1 MGNATT
7 VAMLRHLPNAD
18 RLTTGVSP
26 AQIQL
31 SAEAVSTIGRDPSC
45 QIVIDSQV
53 YGMVSRRHAEIRYV
67 CATGGAQEHWWI
79 CDRNSANGTNINQQP
94 LQGCQILQ
102 HGDRLT
108 LGKDGPIFLFELFLA
123 PVPLAVQSSMVPA
136 GRVASVIN
144 PQSLV
149 KTPDRSGEAN
159 ITLTQLFPIF
169 SSGLDLRRK
178 AYLWPGAIVV
188 TFVVAMF
195 MAIDAPLIFNLLL
208 ASFLAIGCY
217 YLIYLLC
224 GKHKPAWV
232 LVGTAIS
239 TVLLLQSP
247 VLRLFMWFFRDI
259 LPGAIT
265 TDDQV
270 LSFPVQL
277 IGMFF
282 GAGLME
288 ELLKALPLFLIL
300 GLGAGLKPR
309 QRNHWGIVE
318 PLDGILLGAA
328 SAIGFT
334 MIETL
339 GQYVP
344 AMVQDA
350 QLQAGLELS
359 QLRGLQLLIPRLL
372 GTISGHMAYS
382 GYFGYFIGLSVL
394 RPTYRWQILIVGY
407 VTASGLHALWNTMG
421 GVSPVLLAIVGM
433 LSYAFL
439 AASIV
444 KARSLSPN
452 RTQNFA
458 TRLKD

>member
-7 VAMLRHLPNAD
+7 VAILRHLPAAD
-18 RLTTGVSP
+18 RPHTGVSP
-26 AQIQL
+26 AQAQL
-31 SAEAVSTIGRDPSC
+31 AFEVAGTIGRDPSC

-53 YGMVSRRHAEIRYV
+53 YGMVSRRHAEIRYAP
-67 CATGGAQEHWWI
+67 ATGGGPEHWWI
-79 CDRNSANGTNINQQP
+79 CDLNSANGTAINQQP

-108 LGKDGPIFLFELFLA
+108 LGQDGPIFLFELFLA
-123 PVPLAVQSSMVPA
+123 PAQSPVMPA
-136 GRVASVIN
+136 GRVESVIE
-144 PQSLV
+144 P
-149 KTPDRSGEAN
+149 RSVALPRSDEAN

-178 AYLWPGAIVV
+178 AYLWPGAIAV

-232 LVGTAIS
+232 LVGTAIV
-239 TVLLLQSP
+239 TVLLLRSP
-247 VLRLFMWFFRDI
+247 VLRLFIWFFRDI
-259 LPGAIT
+259 LPGTIT

-270 LSFPVQL
+270 LRFPVQL

-300 GLGAGLKPR
+300 GLGMGLKPR
-309 QRNHWGIVE
+309 QRDHWGIVE

-344 AMVQDA
+344 AMVQDT

>member
-1 MGNATT
+1 MGTASTIAN
-7 VAMLRHLPNAD
+7 LRHLPPPD
-18 RLTTGVSP
+18 RPATGVNP
-26 AQIQL
+26 PQAQLALTEI
-31 SAEAVSTIGRDPSC
+31 VTIGRDPSC
-45 QIVIDSQV
+45 TIVIDSQH
-53 YGMVSRRHAEIRYV
+53 YGMVSRRHAELRHAPASRGSGEY
-67 CATGGAQEHWWI
+67 WWI
-79 CDRNSANGTNINQQP
+79 CDLNSANGTYVNQHP

-102 HGDRLT
+102 SGDRLSF
-108 LGKDGPIFLFELFLA
+108 GQDGPVLLFEQEWPAIAPDPVYTPPLA
-123 PVPLAVQSSMVPA
+123 VSPVPLSPVAGPA
-136 GRVASVIN
+136 APPS
-144 PQSLV
+144 
-149 KTPDRSGEAN
+149 AN
-159 ITLTQLFPIF
+159 DAEITLTQLFPIF
-169 SSGLDLRRK
+169 STGLDLRRK
-178 AYLWPGAIVV
+178 AYLWPGAIGVV
-188 TFVVAMF
+188 FVVALF
-195 MAIDAPLIFNLLL
+195 MAIESPLIFNLLL

-224 GKHKPAWV
+224 GKHKPTWV
-232 LVGTAIS
+232 LLGTAIA

-247 VLRLFMWFFRDI
+247 VLAVFIWFFRDI
-259 LPGAIT
+259 LPGNIS
-265 TDDQV
+265 TDDRV

-277 IGMFF
+277 IKMFF

-288 ELLKALPLFLIL
+288 ELLKVLPLFLIL
-300 GLGAGLKPR
+300 LWGRSLSPKR
-309 QRNHWGIVE
+309 RDHWGIVE

-372 GTISGHMAYS
+372 GAISGHMAYS

-394 RPTYRWQILIVGY
+394 RPKYRWQILVVGY
-407 VTASGLHALWNTMG
+407 ITAAGLHALWNTMG

-433 LSYAFL
+433 VSYAFL
-439 AASIV
+439 ATSIV

-458 TRLKD
+458 TRLKA

>member
-1 MGNATT
+1 MGQANPI
-7 VAMLRHLPNAD
+7 AMLRHLPASAAAAA
-18 RLTTGVSP
+18 GVTP
-26 AQIQL
+26 AQAQL
-31 SAEAVSTIGRDPSC
+31 PLESVVTIGRDPSC
-45 QIVIDSQV
+45 AIVIDSNI
-53 YGMVSRRHAEIRYV
+53 YGMVSRRHAEIRH
-67 CATGGAQEHWWI
+67 AAASGGDAAHWWL
-79 CDRNSANGTNINQQP
+79 CDLNSANGTELNQQP

-102 HGDRLT
+102 PGDRLT
-108 LGKDGPIFLFELFLA
+108 LGQNGPVFELVVEPAVAAPIAAA
-123 PVPLAVQSSMVPA
+123 PVYDPA
-136 GRVASVIN
+136 MGGTVREPTSA
-144 PQSLV
+144 
-149 KTPDRSGEAN
+149 

-178 AYLWPGAIVV
+178 AYLWPGAIGV

-195 MAIDAPLIFNLLL
+195 MAIDAPVIFNLLL

-217 YLIYLLC
+217 YLIYQLC
-224 GKHKPAWV
+224 GKHKPAG
-232 LVGTAIS
+232 LLLGTAIA
-239 TVLLLQSP
+239 TVLLLRSP
-247 VLRLFMWFFRDI
+247 VLLLFMWFFRDI
-259 LPGAIT
+259 LPGAVSS
-265 TDDQV
+265 DVPV

-277 IGMFF
+277 IQMFF

-300 GLGAGLKPR
+300 GITSGLSAR
-309 QRNHWGIVE
+309 LRDRWGIVE

-394 RPTYRWQILIVGY
+394 RPQYRWQILIVGY

-439 AASIV
+439 AAAIV

>member
-1 MGNATT
+1 MGQANPI
-7 VAMLRHLPNAD
+7 AMLRHLPASAHAA
-18 RLTTGVSP
+18 TGVNP
-26 AQIQL
+26 AQAQL
-31 SAEAVSTIGRDPSC
+31 PLESVVTIGRDPSC
-45 QIVIDSQV
+45 AIVIDSNI
-53 YGMVSRRHAEIRYV
+53 YGMVSRRHAEIRY
-67 CATGGAQEHWWI
+67 AAASGGDAAHWWL
-79 CDRNSANGTNINQQP
+79 CDLNSANGTELNQQP
-94 LQGCQILQ
+94 LQGCQIL
-102 HGDRLT
+102 HPGDRLT
-108 LGKDGPIFLFELFLA
+108 LGQHGPVLVFELVVEPAVAAPIAAA
-123 PVPLAVQSSMVPA
+123 PVYDPPL
-136 GRVASVIN
+136 G
-144 PQSLV
+144 
-149 KTPDRSGEAN
+149 SGQREPTSA

-178 AYLWPGAIVV
+178 AYLWPGAIGV

-195 MAIDAPLIFNLLL
+195 MAIDAPVIFNLLL

-217 YLIYLLC
+217 YLIYQLC
-224 GKHKPAWV
+224 GKHKPAG
-232 LVGTAIS
+232 LLLGTAIA
-239 TVLLLQSP
+239 TVLLLRSP
-247 VLRLFMWFFRDI
+247 VLLLFMWFFRDI
-259 LPGAIT
+259 LPGAVSS
-265 TDDQV
+265 DVPV

-277 IGMFF
+277 IQMFF

-300 GLGAGLKPR
+300 GITSGLPAR
-309 QRNHWGIVE
+309 LRDRWGIVE

-394 RPTYRWQILIVGY
+394 RPQYRWQILIVGY

-439 AASIV
+439 AAAIV

>member
-7 VAMLRHLPNAD
+7 VAILRHLPDAD
-18 RLTTGVSP
+18 RPTTGVSP
-26 AQIQL
+26 AQAQL
-31 SAEAVSTIGRDPSC
+31 SFDAVSAIGRDPSC
-45 QIVIDSQV
+45 QIVIDSQS
-53 YGMVSRRHAEIRYV
+53 YGMVSRRHAEIRY
-67 CATGGAQEHWWI
+67 APASGRDQEHWWI
-79 CDRNSANGTNINQQP
+79 CDLNSANGTDINQQP

-108 LGKDGPIFLFELFLA
+108 LGQDGPIFMFELFLA
-123 PVPLAVQSSMVPA
+123 LVPSPVLPA
-136 GRVASVIN
+136 SWVESVIT
-144 PQSLV
+144 PQSPV
-149 KTPDRSGEAN
+149 MPPAHSGESS

-178 AYLWPGAIVV
+178 AYLWPGAIAV

-232 LVGTAIS
+232 LVGTAIA
-239 TVLLLQSP
+239 TVILLQSP
-247 VLRLFMWFFRDI
+247 VLPLFMWFFRDI

-265 TDDQV
+265 TDDKV

-309 QRNHWGIVE
+309 QRDHWGIVE

-394 RPTYRWQILIVGY
+394 RPTDRWPILIVGY
-407 VTASGLHALWNTMG
+407 ITASGLHALWNTMG

>member
-1 MGNATT
+1 L
-7 VAMLRHLPNAD
+7 LR
-18 RLTTGVSP
+18 
-26 AQIQL
+26 
-31 SAEAVSTIGRDPSC
+31 
-45 QIVIDSQV
+45 
-53 YGMVSRRHAEIRYV
+53 
-67 CATGGAQEHWWI
+67 
-79 CDRNSANGTNINQQP
+79 
-94 LQGCQILQ
+94 
-102 HGDRLT
+102 
-108 LGKDGPIFLFELFLA
+108 
-123 PVPLAVQSSMVPA
+123 
-136 GRVASVIN
+136 
-144 PQSLV
+144 
-149 KTPDRSGEAN
+149 
-159 ITLTQLFPIF
+159 
-169 SSGLDLRRK
+169 
-178 AYLWPGAIVV
+178 
-188 TFVVAMF
+188 
-195 MAIDAPLIFNLLL
+195 
-208 ASFLAIGCY
+208 
-217 YLIYLLC
+217 
-224 GKHKPAWV
+224 
-232 LVGTAIS
+232 
-239 TVLLLQSP
+239 SP
-247 VLRLFMWFFRDI
+247 VLRLFIWFFRDI
-259 LPGAIT
+259 LPGAIA
-265 TDDQV
+265 TDAPG

-300 GLGAGLKPR
+300 GLGRGLRPR
-309 QRNHWGIVE
+309 QRDHWGIVE

-334 MIETL
+334 MLETL

>member
-7 VAMLRHLPNAD
+7 VAILRYLPAAD
-18 RLTTGVSP
+18 RPSTGVSP
-26 AQIQL
+26 VQAQL
-31 SAEAVSTIGRDPSC
+31 SFTTVSTIGRDPSC
-45 QIVIDSQV
+45 QIVIDSQT
-53 YGMVSRRHAEIRYV
+53 YGMVSRRHAEIRYAP
-67 CATGGAQEHWWI
+67 ATSGDPEHWWI
-79 CDRNSANGTNINQQP
+79 CDLNSANGTTINQQP
-94 LQGCQILQ
+94 LQGCQIIQ

-108 LGKDGPIFLFELFLA
+108 LGQDGPIFLFERFLA
-123 PVPLAVQSSMVPA
+123 TGPSPAALPVMSASPVE
-136 GRVASVIN
+136 SVIH
-144 PQSLV
+144 PRSAMP
-149 KTPDRSGEAN
+149 TPARSREAA

-169 SSGLDLRRK
+169 STGLDLRRK
-178 AYLWPGAIVV
+178 AYLWPGAITV

-232 LVGTAIS
+232 LVGTAIA
-239 TVLLLQSP
+239 TGLLLQSP
-247 VLRLFMWFFRDI
+247 VLRLFMWIFRDI

-265 TDDQV
+265 TDERV
-270 LSFPVQL
+270 LSLPVQL

-288 ELLKALPLFLIL
+288 ELFKALPLFLIL
-300 GLGAGLKPR
+300 GLGTRLKPWR
-309 QRNHWGIVE
+309 RDHWGIVE

-439 AASIV
+439 AAAIV

>member
-1 MGNATT
+1 MGHATT
-7 VAMLRHLPNAD
+7 VAILRHLPAAD
-18 RLTTGVSP
+18 RPTTGVSP
-26 AQIQL
+26 AQVQL
-31 SAEAVSTIGRDPSC
+31 SVAAAGTIGRDPSC

-53 YGMVSRRHAEIRYV
+53 YGMVSRRHAEIRY
-67 CATGGAQEHWWI
+67 APAMGSELEHWWI
-79 CDRNSANGTNINQQP
+79 CDLNSANGTDINQQP

-108 LGKDGPIFLFELFLA
+108 LGKDGPIFLFERFLA
-123 PVPLAVQSSMVPA
+123 PAASPVPSPMES
-136 GRVASVIN
+136 GNRVESVIER
-144 PQSLV
+144 
-149 KTPDRSGEAN
+149 RSSVVLPRSSEAN

-232 LVGTAIS
+232 LVGTAMF
-239 TVLLLQSP
+239 TVLLLRSP
-247 VLRLFMWFFRDI
+247 VLRLFIWFFRDI

-300 GLGAGLKPR
+300 GLGLGLKPR
-309 QRNHWGIVE
+309 QRDHWGIVE

-334 MIETL
+334 MLETL

-344 AMVQDA
+344 AMVQDT

-407 VTASGLHALWNTMG
+407 ITASGLHALWNTMG

-439 AASIV
+439 AAAIV

>member
-1 MGNATT
+1 MVNGNPIAH
-7 VAMLRHLPNAD
+7 LRHLPPPD
-18 RLTTGVSP
+18 RPPTGVNP
-26 AQIQL
+26 PQIRL
-31 SAEAVSTIGRDPSC
+31 SGEIVVTIGRDHSC
-45 QIVIDSQV
+45 QIVIDSQS

-67 CATGGAQEHWWI
+67 PATPRDSAYWWV
-79 CDRNSANGTNINQQP
+79 CDLDSANGTSINQQP
-94 LQGCQILQ
+94 LQGCQTLQ
-102 HGDRLT
+102 PGDRLT
-108 LGKDGPIFLFELFLA
+108 LGQDGPVFRFEPATGIA
-123 PVPLAVQSSMVPA
+123 PEPMVGSPQ
-136 GRVASVIN
+136 SVIEPKPAATN
-144 PQSLV
+144 DSSNL
-149 KTPDRSGEAN
+149 
-159 ITLTQLFPIF
+159 TLTQLFPIF
-169 SSGLDLRRK
+169 STGLDLRRK
-178 AYLWPGAIVV
+178 AYLWPGAITV

-195 MAIDAPLIFNLLL
+195 MAIDAPLVFNILL

-217 YLIYLLC
+217 YLIYRLC
-224 GKHKPAWV
+224 GKPKPAWV
-232 LVGTAIS
+232 LLGTAIA
-239 TVLLLQSP
+239 TGLLLQSP
-247 VLRLFMWFFRDI
+247 VLPLFMWLFRDL

-265 TDDQV
+265 TDDRV

-277 IGMFF
+277 IQMFF

-300 GLGAGLKPR
+300 GLGSGLKPKLR
-309 QRNHWGIVE
+309 DYWGIVE

-394 RPTYRWQILIVGY
+394 RPHYRWQILGVGY
-407 VTASGLHALWNTMG
+407 LTAAGLHALWNTMG

-439 AASIV
+439 AAAIV

-452 RTQNFA
+452 RTRNFA
-458 TRLKD
+458 TRLNE

>member
-1 MGNATT
+1 MVNASPI
-7 VAMLRHLPNAD
+7 ASLRHLPPDD
-18 RLTTGVSP
+18 RPRTGVTP
-26 AQIQL
+26 PHTPL
-31 SAEAVSTIGRDPSC
+31 SGETVVTIGRDPSC
-45 QIVIDSQV
+45 HIVIDSHT

-67 CATGGAQEHWWI
+67 PATPRDAAYWWV
-79 CDRNSANGTNINQQP
+79 CDLDSANGTSLNQQA
-94 LQGCQILQ
+94 LHGCQTL
-102 HGDRLT
+102 HPGDQLT
-108 LGKDGPIFLFELFLA
+108 FGQNGPVLVFEQATGEGLPPLET
-123 PVPLAVQSSMVPA
+123 PLAMPSEPIAPPRESA
-136 GRVASVIN
+136 
-144 PQSLV
+144 
-149 KTPDRSGEAN
+149 

-169 SSGLDLRRK
+169 STGLDLRRK
-178 AYLWPGAIVV
+178 AYLWPGAITV

-195 MAIDAPLIFNLLL
+195 MAIDSPLVFNILL

-217 YLIYLLC
+217 YLIYRLC
-224 GKHKPAWV
+224 GKQKPAWV
-232 LVGTAIS
+232 LLGTAIV
-239 TVLLLQSP
+239 TGLLLQSP
-247 VLRLFMWFFRDI
+247 VLPLFMWVFRDL

-265 TDDQV
+265 TDDRV

-277 IGMFF
+277 IQMFF

-300 GLGAGLKPR
+300 GLGSGLKPKLR
-309 QRNHWGIVE
+309 DHWGLVE

-394 RPTYRWQILIVGY
+394 RPHYRWRILGVGY
-407 VTASGLHALWNTMG
+407 LTAAGLHALWNTMG

-439 AASIV
+439 AAAIV

-452 RTQNFA
+452 RTRNFA
-458 TRLKD
+458 TRLND